1 MEQLPRPKTGQ
12 DGGGGICGEEGQS
25 SRMKIIQET
34 ELSGL
39 SQQGF
44 LPI

>member
-1 MEQLPRPKTGQ
+1 MEQLPRLEM
-12 DGGGGICGEEGQS
+12 GGICGEESKS
-25 SRMKIIQET
+25 SRKKIIQEIK
-34 ELSGL
+34 LSGL